1 MKEPALILLK
11 PDCLYKSLVGNV
23 LSRLAEIR
31 LEIIAA
37 RMVKVTKKLAEEHY
51 CHLKKKPFFGEMIR
65 YMLGEFHEGKN
76 ILALIYYG
84 EGAVKKC
91 RQLAGAT
98 NPEEAAP
105 TSIRGS
111 FGRITTKGVFENVI
125 HVSGSPVEAEREI
138 KTWFHPDEI
147 LSNIYPTKIKK
158 VDIYQKR
165 IWA

>member
-1 MKEPALILLK
+1 MKEPVLILLK
-11 PDCLYKSLVGNV
+11 PDCLHKSLIGNV
-23 LSRLAEIR
+23 LSRLAETH

-51 CHLKKKPFFGEMIR
+51 GHLKKKPFFGEMIR
-65 YMLGEFHEGKN
+65 YMLGEFHKGKN

-84 EGAVKKC
+84 EGAVRKC
-91 RQLAGAT
+91 RQLAGVT
-98 NPEEAAP
+98 NPEEACP

-111 FGRITTKGVFENVI
+111 FGRITTRGVFENVI
-125 HVSGSPVEAEREI
+125 HVSGSSTETEREI
-138 KTWFHPDEI
+138 KVWFYPDDI

-158 VDIYQKR
+158 ADIYQER